1 MKKRTKKEMLMLYF
15 TYLDDLRES
24 GITNMYGASPY
35 LAEEFGL
42 GEAEA
47 RAILIEWVRTFSTR
61 HEDNK
66 RRSALKVSP

>member
-1 MKKRTKKEMLMLYF
+1 MKKRTKKEMLMYF

-47 RAILIEWVRTFSTR
+47 RAILIEWMLRPRPCGRRRHARTR
-61 HEDNK
+61 
-66 RRSALKVSP
+66 